1 MPRSQWPLELLD
13 DWTIDE
19 VLDFGVATGLTSVRR
34 LFGRVA
40 RRYSRCL
47 GAVLRALAATPGEPR
62 LALLLALLPAL
73 LLHRSRDERGGRRLD
88 GSAVVGRIRDFQSGS
103 WAGLFA
109 ALRRHSARR
118 AGGRSARVTA
128 PPADAAVRP
137 ACAAA
142 SVPASADPGDSDA
155 TEEYDAHPAAPHW
168 DSAALG
174 AMPLLPGVPAE
185 IRRAR
190 QRRTASLI
198 SEGEIG
204 RAARVHDASTFA
216 PPTPATAQALRDL
229 HPGDD
234 TPFAGGD
241 APPLPDG
248 VDAFHLSMLRFARTV
263 RRLPRFSAHGLDLS
277 RFEHV
282 RDLQRHD
289 AGGFAAFF
297 ALAQRLVAGGAGC
310 SPALRAVLGAARLV
324 AFAKPAGGV
333 RPIAVGSVWRR
344 VVARAV
350 AAQCRSRWAE
360 GLRPVQFGVGVRGG
374 TEAMVHGVRSLLQ
387 EHPDWY
393 VVATD
398 CRNAYNSVSRGG
410 VLRAMQEFDPALL
423 PFVRFFYD
431 EPARL
436 RYAAAAGVARLLSRS
451 GVQQGDPLASV
462 LFSVAIQPAL
472 LEIQATA
479 VGDAAGAV
487 VVAQIDDVYLVGPS
501 EWVEASYAT
510 LQVAYARIGLQLRHA
525 KGAVYSPLGVP
536 PADADEVHDA
546 RGFLVGHRHSRM
558 HVPIVPDGVW
568 YEDLED
574 RLLPLAGITVVG
586 SAVGS
591 PAFERRAARDVY
603 ASSARQLLQLHD
615 ALADTQ
621 IFSLLARHC
630 VLTRLTYVQR
640 TIVPEHQARAASA
653 FDILMRHAFQVSHHL
668 APLDDAARMQL
679 ALPLRSGGAGWV
691 PSAPALPRC
700 YVASALAAMD
710 ALCDVSTGWRR
721 TMLALAEE
729 IAADAAGT
737 LLYPLPPHADA
748 LVAAHA
754 DLLAAIPAAR
764 RTAAGYSAELV
775 GNLGNTA
782 HLQRRLGHA
791 DAAHRH
797 QQLRELIATRRI
809 ACARELRRA
818 SAAVRAASPDAAGDG
833 FDDEVLGRAIH
844 ARALAQAGA
853 RRWSRRQFTLEA
865 AASWGASDFLAVLP
879 DSTSYSGYTAI
890 APPMY
895 RVSVAIYLGINLLE
909 LDQGTARRCPCDE
922 ACRPLDSAIGLD
934 VLLGCNRAGH
944 AFTLSRRHDFWVC
957 TWGAFLSAHGV
968 RAAEEPRLHVARVA
982 PGCKCPDHLV
992 FGDDGR
998 LTGLDVVIS
1007 HACPP
1012 LRHTFGT
1019 YGAFL
1024 SGVAA
1029 RKRRQYRH
1037 SWPAQAARP
1046 RIVPLA
1052 ASTFGSVAPVTR
1064 RYFEAVVHR
1073 RGPASFHDVDGIGF
1087 QNLHGAQHSLLW
1099 RRRLCTALRIAV
1111 ACTVVARL
1119 SVSAPAGVVAP
1130 VITAARRS
1138 RSFRPVQDLQR
1149 RTLAAMHAAP
1159 GCRGS
1164 GGFDGSG
1171 AGGSFGGDECLP
1183 GVLGDGCIA
1192 PRFTAR

>member
-1 MPRSQWPLELLD
+1 M
-13 DWTIDE
+13 
-19 VLDFGVATGLTSVRR
+19 
-34 LFGRVA
+34 
-40 RRYSRCL
+40 
-47 GAVLRALAATPGEPR
+47 
-62 LALLLALLPAL
+62 
-73 LLHRSRDERGGRRLD
+73 
-88 GSAVVGRIRDFQSGS
+88 
-103 WAGLFA
+103 
-109 ALRRHSARR
+109 
-118 AGGRSARVTA
+118 
-128 PPADAAVRP
+128 
-137 ACAAA
+137 
-142 SVPASADPGDSDA
+142 
-155 TEEYDAHPAAPHW
+155 
-168 DSAALG
+168 
-174 AMPLLPGVPAE
+174 
-185 IRRAR
+185 
-190 QRRTASLI
+190 
-198 SEGEIG
+198 
-204 RAARVHDASTFA
+204 
-216 PPTPATAQALRDL
+216 
-229 HPGDD
+229 
-234 TPFAGGD
+234 
-241 APPLPDG
+241 
-248 VDAFHLSMLRFARTV
+248 
-263 RRLPRFSAHGLDLS
+263 
-277 RFEHV
+277 
-282 RDLQRHD
+282 
-289 AGGFAAFF
+289 
-297 ALAQRLVAGGAGC
+297 
-310 SPALRAVLGAARLV
+310 
-324 AFAKPAGGV
+324 
-333 RPIAVGSVWRR
+333 
-344 VVARAV
+344 
-350 AAQCRSRWAE
+350 
-360 GLRPVQFGVGVRGG
+360 
-374 TEAMVHGVRSLLQ
+374 
-387 EHPDWY
+387 
-393 VVATD
+393 
-398 CRNAYNSVSRGG
+398 
-410 VLRAMQEFDPALL
+410 
-423 PFVRFFYD
+423 
-431 EPARL
+431 
-436 RYAAAAGVARLLSRS
+436 
-451 GVQQGDPLASV
+451 
-462 LFSVAIQPAL
+462 
-472 LEIQATA
+472 
-479 VGDAAGAV
+479 
-487 VVAQIDDVYLVGPS
+487 
-501 EWVEASYAT
+501 
-510 LQVAYARIGLQLRHA
+510 
-525 KGAVYSPLGVP
+525 
-536 PADADEVHDA
+536 
-546 RGFLVGHRHSRM
+546 
-558 HVPIVPDGVW
+558 
-568 YEDLED
+568 
-574 RLLPLAGITVVG
+574 
-586 SAVGS
+586 
-591 PAFERRAARDVY
+591 RRAA
-603 ASSARQLLQLHD
+603 
-615 ALADTQ
+615 
-621 IFSLLARHC
+621 
-630 VLTRLTYVQR
+630 
-640 TIVPEHQARAASA
+640 
-653 FDILMRHAFQVSHHL
+653 
-668 APLDDAARMQL
+668 
-679 ALPLRSGGAGWV
+679 G
-691 PSAPALPRC
+691 
-700 YVASALAAMD
+700 
-710 ALCDVSTGWRR
+710 
-721 TMLALAEE
+721 
-729 IAADAAGT
+729 IA
-737 LLYPLPPHADA
+737 
-748 LVAAHA
+748 
-754 DLLAAIPAAR
+754 
-764 RTAAGYSAELV
+764 AELV

-1073 RGPASFHDVDGIGF
+1073 RGPASFHDVDCIGF

-1164 GGFDGSG
+1164 DGFDGSG

-1183 GVLGDGCIA
+1183 GVLGDGCIV

>member
-1 MPRSQWPLELLD
+1 M
-13 DWTIDE
+13 
-19 VLDFGVATGLTSVRR
+19 
-34 LFGRVA
+34 
-40 RRYSRCL
+40 
-47 GAVLRALAATPGEPR
+47 
-62 LALLLALLPAL
+62 
-73 LLHRSRDERGGRRLD
+73 
-88 GSAVVGRIRDFQSGS
+88 
-103 WAGLFA
+103 
-109 ALRRHSARR
+109 
-118 AGGRSARVTA
+118 
-128 PPADAAVRP
+128 
-137 ACAAA
+137 
-142 SVPASADPGDSDA
+142 
-155 TEEYDAHPAAPHW
+155 
-168 DSAALG
+168 
-174 AMPLLPGVPAE
+174 
-185 IRRAR
+185 
-190 QRRTASLI
+190 
-198 SEGEIG
+198 
-204 RAARVHDASTFA
+204 
-216 PPTPATAQALRDL
+216 
-229 HPGDD
+229 
-234 TPFAGGD
+234 
-241 APPLPDG
+241 
-248 VDAFHLSMLRFARTV
+248 LSFARTV

-297 ALAQRLVAGGAGC
+297 TLAQRLVAGGAGC

-350 AAQCRSRWAE
+350 AAQRRSRWAE

-410 VLRAMQEFDPALL
+410 VLRAMQDFDPALL

-431 EPARL
+431 EPAPL

-451 GVQQGDPLASV
+451 GVQQGDPLASA

-472 LEIQATA
+472 LEVQATA

-487 VVAQIDDVYLVGPS
+487 VVAQIDDVYLVGPP
-501 EWVEASYAT
+501 EWAEASYAT
-510 LQVAYARIGLQLRHA
+510 LQAAYACIGLQLRHS
-525 KGAVYSPLGVP
+525 KGAIYCPMGVL
-536 PADADEVHDA
+536 PADAEEAHDA

-558 HVPIVPDGVW
+558 HVPIVPHGVW
-568 YEDLED
+568 YEGLED
-574 RLLPLAGITVVG
+574 RILPLAGITVVG

-591 PAFERRAARDVY
+591 PTFERRAARDVY

-615 ALADTQ
+615 ALTDTQ
-621 IFSLLARHC
+621 IYSLLARHC
-630 VLTRLTYVQR
+630 VLTRLTYIQR
-640 TIVPEHQARAASA
+640 TIAPERQTTAASA
-653 FDILMRHAFQVSHHL
+653 FDVLARRVFQVSHHL
-668 APLDDAARMQL
+668 APLDDVARMQI
-679 ALPLRSGGAGWV
+679 ALPLRCGGVGWV
-691 PSAPALPRC
+691 SSTHALSRC

-710 ALCDVSTGWRR
+710 ALCDVSTGWRQA
-721 TMLALAEE
+721 MLDLAGDLT
-729 IAADAAGT
+729 AHAAGT
-737 LLYPLPPHADA
+737 LLHPLLPYAGA
-748 LVAAHA
+748 LVDAHA
-754 DLLAAIPAAR
+754 DLLDTIPVER
-764 RTAAGYSAELV
+764 RAAAGYAPELV
-775 GNLGNTA
+775 ENLGRTA

-791 DAAHRH
+791 DAAHRCR
-797 QQLRELIATRRI
+797 QLRELIATRRI
-809 ACARELRRA
+809 AHARELRRA
-818 SAAVRAASPDAAGDG
+818 SAAVRAASPAAADDD

-844 ARALAQAGA
+844 ARALAHGGT
-853 RRWSRRQFTLEA
+853 RRWSRRQFTLAA
-865 AASWGASDFLAVLP
+865 AASWGASDFIAVLP
-879 DSTSYSGYTAI
+879 DSTTYSGYTAI

-895 RVSVAIYLGINLLE
+895 RVSVAIYLGVNLLE
-909 LDQGTARRCPCDE
+909 LEQGAARRCPCDE

-934 VLLGCNRAGH
+934 VLLGCNHAGH

-957 TWGAFLSAHGV
+957 AWGAFVSAHGV

-1029 RKRRQYRH
+1029 RKRRQYTR

-1046 RIVPLA
+1046 HIIPLA

-1073 RGPASFHDVDGIGF
+1073 RGPAALHDADGIGF

-1099 RRRLCTALRIAV
+1099 RRRLCTALRIAI

-1119 SVSAPAGVVAP
+1119 SVSAPAGAVAP
-1130 VITAARRS
+1130 VITAARRC
-1138 RSFRPVQDLQR
+1138 RSFRPAQDLQR
-1149 RTLAAMHAAP
+1149 RTLAAERAMPA
-1159 GCRGS
+1159 RQGS
-1164 GGFDGSG
+1164 DDCSG
-1171 AGGSFGGDECLP
+1171 IDAGASFGGDERLP
-1183 GVLGDGCIA
+1183 GVLGDGYIA
-1192 PRFTAR
+1192 PRFTARAGA